1 MPELSRF
8 YGIVI
13 KMYFDDHAP
22 SHFHAEYAG
31 DEAIVSIETLG
42 VIAGRLQ
49 PRALGL
55 VAEWA
60 ALHQED
66 LRKAWLKAKNM
77 EATEKIAPLP

>member
-1 MPELSRF
+1 
-8 YGIVI
+8 
-13 KMYFDDHAP
+13 MYFDDHAP
-22 SHFHAEYAG
+22 SQFHAEYAE
-31 DEAIVSIETLG
+31 DEAIISIETLG

-55 VAEWA
+55 VAEWS

-66 LRKAWLKAKNM
+66 LRKAWLKAKNL

>member
-13 KMYFDDHAP
+13 KMYFDDHEP
-22 SHFHAEYAG
+22 SHFHAEYAE
-31 DEAIVSIETLG
+31 DEAVVSIESLA
-42 VIAGRLQ
+42 VIAGRLR

-60 ALHQED
+60 ALHQDD
-66 LRKAWLKAKNM
+66 LRQAWLKTKNL

>member
-13 KMYFDDHAP
+13 KMYFDDHDP
-22 SHFHAEYAG
+22 SHFHAQYAE
-31 DEAIVSIETLG
+31 DEAVISIETIA
-42 VIAGRLQ
+42 VIAGHLR

-60 ALHQED
+60 ALHQDD
-66 LRKAWLKAKNM
+66 LRRAWLKAKNL
-77 EATEKIAPLP
+77 EPTEKIAPLP

>member
-13 KMYFDDHAP
+13 KMYFDDYDP
-22 SHFHAEYAG
+22 SHFHAEYAE
-31 DEAIVSIETLG
+31 DEAVISIETLA
-42 VIAGRLQ
+42 VIAGRLR

-60 ALHQED
+60 ALHQEE
-66 LRKAWLKAKNM
+66 LRKGRRRQYRPRRL
-77 EATEKIAPLP
+77 TFCSDV